1 LSRWPPTRHRPYKV
15 EAILRQIEL
24 HQREVSGDG
33 MPYGLNL
40 MLRALGAATHYGDAV
55 AALDLEP
62 VIATL
67 RERVKDRNYIP
78 GLIRRLLLDN
88 PHRVRLVVAPDTA
101 SRPSVRRRQPGS
113 QSMKDASAASTPEKF
128 WIWRARLRERV
139 RVKKMTRICC
149 PAWTLGYSRR
159 DALAHT

>member
-1 LSRWPPTRHRPYKV
+1 MREMVFCCGIEGSKAELAEAFESEVLATIEKVANDGVDAEKV

-62 VIATL
+62 VIARL
-67 RERVKDRNYIP
+67 REQVKAADYIP
-78 GLIRRLLLDN
+78 NLIKQCLLDN
-88 PHRVRLVVAPDTA
+88 PHRVRLVVAPDPA
-101 SRPSVRRRQPGS
+101 LAARISRVSLPGVDDPERSRPE
-113 QSMKDASAASTPEKF
+113 APEF
-128 WIWRARLRERV
+128 GR
-139 RVKKMTRICC
+139 
-149 PAWTLGYSRR
+149 SR
-159 DALAHT
+159 

>member
-1 LSRWPPTRHRPYKV
+1 MD
-15 EAILRQIEL
+15 AILRQIEL

-67 RERVKDRNYIP
+67 RVY
-78 GLIRRLLLDN
+78 RR
-88 PHRVRLVVAPDTA
+88 
-101 SRPSVRRRQPGS
+101 
-113 QSMKDASAASTPEKF
+113 
-128 WIWRARLRERV
+128 
-139 RVKKMTRICC
+139 
-149 PAWTLGYSRR
+149 
-159 DALAHT
+159 